1 MNPQDP
7 PPVPTFARLLG
18 YAGLLPQVGVV
29 ACLILGGPDIRFTAQ
44 TVGLAYAALI
54 FSFLGGV
61 WWGLSAAARRTVPRG
76 IWAVA
81 VLPSLIAL
89 ATALP
94 WAAGLAWRGPS
105 LVVLGVFVMSS
116 AIVDLR
122 LRSLDM
128 TPPGWLAL
136 RLPLSVGLGALTLL
150 AGLV

>member
-1 MNPQDP
+1 L
-7 PPVPTFARLLG
+7 ARLLG

-29 ACLILGGPDIRFTAQ
+29 AGLILGGPEIRFFALS
-44 TVGLAYAALI
+44 VGFAYAALI

-61 WWGLSAAARRTVPRG
+61 WWGLAAAARGPVPR
-76 IWAVA
+76 WVWTVA

-89 ATALP
+89 ASALP
-94 WAAGLAWRGPS
+94 WAAGLAGPGPS
-105 LVVLGVFVMSS
+105 LAVLGVFILFS
-116 AIVDLR
+116 AVVDLR